1 MWGGPFSVKHCPDL
15 LVPSGFCKGNPP
27 AELFFQPSFFDVGQK
42 GQKRLVFREKLDC
55 VCFET
60 GHFHKGL
67 DQKLKKLGFIQ
78 QMADKRPVFSVQ
90 ALFQKFA
97 VEPDVCDRSFYLVG
111 DIGDEFLYGLTFSG
125 KIFSRSCSRGTVRP
139 LFARR
144 R

>member
-1 MWGGPFSVKHCPDL
+1 MWGGPFSVKHCPDFL
-15 LVPSGFCKGNPP
+15 IPSGFRKGNPP
-27 AELFFQPSFFDVGQK
+27 AELFFQSSFFDVGQK
-42 GQKRLVFREKLDC
+42 RKKRLVFREKLDC

-67 DQKLKKLGFIQ
+67 DQKLKKFGFIQ
-78 QMADKRPVFSVQ
+78 QMADKLPVFSGQ

-111 DIGDEFLYGLTFSG
+111 DIGDEFLYGLTLSG
-125 KIFSRSCSRGTVRP
+125 QIFSRSCSRGTVRP